1 MLGMLAREVL
11 NRYGRDVGGDVQHVS
26 DAYVLMGG
34 QQHARQLYMQQG
46 LYGGGRYG
54 MYGMRVGDVQG
65 GERIGGV
72 LVVSG
77 GDILGRSGSN
87 QHGDVRGVPEP
98 HALGGGQ
105 HADRRL
111 RVQCGIHGT

>member
-1 MLGMLAREVL
+1 MLGVPARQVL
-11 NRYGRDVGGDVQHVS
+11 DGDGRDVGGDVQHVPG
-26 DAYVLMGG
+26 AYLLRGG
-34 QQHARQLYMQQG
+34 QQHAGQLHMQQG
-46 LYGGGRYG
+46 LHGGGRAG
-54 MYGMRVGDVQG
+54 MYGVRGGDVQG
-65 GERIGGV
+65 GERIGGL

-87 QHGDVRGVPEP
+87 QHDDVRGVPEP

-105 HADRRL
+105 HADGRL